1 MSPGKH
7 VKDTS
12 WCANHYVWSF
22 SLELMYFV
30 ADIGP
35 TNAGMACCSHVVT
48 QSQNNFLDLRRGD
61 KSKRRVR
68 DAVMAKQSYDISP

>member
-35 TNAGMACCSHVVT
+35 TDAGMACCSHVVT
-48 QSQNNFLDLRRGD
+48 QSQNNFLDLKEGRQ
-61 KSKRRVR
+61 K
-68 DAVMAKQSYDISP
+68 